1 MAETTF
7 NAYEALR
14 ISIEMERDGIAF
26 YEALA
31 GAVKD
36 ERIKR
41 LAADLADQ
49 EHDHIR
55 RFQEMIDAKRFDSAW
70 GVDDLQLI
78 DDYLEATVERDM
90 FPGREA
96 AKRIAHYVSELGEAL
111 LLAIHME
118 RMTVQ
123 YYEKLHAAC
132 TYDTGRK
139 VFAQLVEEEKK
150 HAADLEEARAALR
163 AAPPPGS

>member
-14 ISIEMERDGIAF
+14 IATEMERDGIAF

-49 EHDHIR
+49 ERDHIR
-55 RFQEMIDAKRFDSAW
+55 RFEEMIDAEKLDNAW
-70 GVDDLQLI
+70 NLDDLHLL
-78 DDYLEATVERDM
+78 DDYLNATVKRGI
-90 FPGREA
+90 FTGREA
-96 AKRIAHYVSELGEAL
+96 AKKIAEYVSKLGEAL
-111 LLAIHME
+111 SLAIYME
-118 RMTVQ
+118 RATVQ

-132 TYDTGRK
+132 TYETGK
-139 VFAQLVEEEKK
+139 KAFAQLVEEEKK
-150 HAADLEEARAALR
+150 HAADLEEARKSL
-163 AAPPPGS
+163 G

>member
-1 MAETTF
+1 MSETIF

-31 GAVKD
+31 GAAMD

-49 EHDHIR
+49 ERDHIR
-55 RFQEMIDAKRFDSAW
+55 RFQEMIDAERFDSAW
-70 GVDDLQLI
+70 SVDDLQLI
-78 DDYLEATVERDM
+78 DDYINATVKREM
-90 FPGREA
+90 FPGRQAA
-96 AKRIAHYVSELGEAL
+96 AKIAEYVSNLSEAL
-111 LLAIHME
+111 SLAIHME

-132 TYDTGRK
+132 TYDTGK
-139 VFAQLVEEEKK
+139 KAFAQLVQEEKK
-150 HAADLEEARAALR
+150 HAADLEEARAAL
-163 AAPPPGS
+163 G